1 MLDAD
6 IVQFGR
12 DAGGSDNV
20 GLLLESNVLE
30 VRRGEETGTDDFV
43 LRKRFTLDFEISM
56 KSIFRPRKRV
66 STKAVVFSCCCCSC
80 SNHLLSLRVGKGWCG
95 CGRGL

>member
-12 DAGGSDNV
+12 DAGGSDDV

-30 VRRGEETGTDDFV
+30 VCRGEETGTDDFV
-43 LRKRFTLDFEISM
+43 L
-56 KSIFRPRKRV
+56 
-66 STKAVVFSCCCCSC
+66 
-80 SNHLLSLRVGKGWCG
+80 
-95 CGRGL
+95 